1 SDEDRAGLDA
11 ACPHVKEYVNRMI
24 AEYGCDKVCLVGFSQ
39 GALVAFEMMY
49 LMKISKVISYCG
61 EFIVPQGKEPVSKP
75 ECLLVHSDDDPVV
88 RYPEAV
94 RARKDLMKLGVPV
107 ELVTHHNV
115 GHGVSAEGWK
125 IGAAFLSGARK
136 LTKPCLL
143 RRLFCRGV

>member
-1 SDEDRAGLDA
+1 
-11 ACPHVKEYVNRMI
+11 M
-24 AEYGCDKVCLVGFSQ
+24 
-39 GALVAFEMMY
+39 
-49 LMKISKVISYCG
+49 
-61 EFIVPQGKEPVSKP
+61 SKP

-88 RYPEAV
+88 RYANAV
-94 RARKDLMKLGVPV
+94 KARKDLAKLGVPA

-136 LTKPCLL
+136 LKKPCLL